1 MEGLGN
7 GRCPGVDGNV
17 RAMFTED
24 VNLELPRILEDGG
37 MRVNVPPILVPMSS

>member
-1 MEGLGN
+1 MLFVFLVEGLDN

-24 VNLELPRILEDGG
+24 VNLELP
-37 MRVNVPPILVPMSS
+37 S